1 MYLRTSMTDVYSVMC
16 FRNRYVRQMYD
27 DLKTAMQT
35 KKLSKKTLSRNWCH
49 ALPTFV
55 NSAN

>member
-1 MYLRTSMTDVYSVMC
+1 MYLRTSMAEVDSNMC
-16 FRNRYVRQMYD
+16 FRSKTVCRMYD
-27 DLKTAMQT
+27 DLKNAMQA

-55 NSAN
+55 NSAS